1 MRMNLRQFNQLT
13 RKEQRVLLL
22 TEGTFLDE
30 RSTLR
35 HDVML
40 YELDGFYAE
49 AYFIKD
55 TNKASFFKTFT
66 DPGYLEP
73 YLQQIDLQDLLE
85 PTSR

>member
-1 MRMNLRQFNQLT
+1 MTPHQFNQLE
-13 RKEQRVLLL
+13 KNDQRLCLL

-40 YELDGFYAE
+40 YEMDGFYSE

-55 TNKASFFKTFT
+55 TNKAAFFKTFT
-66 DPGYLEP
+66 GTDALEP
-73 YLQQIDLQDLLE
+73 YLQQINLQNLLE
-85 PTSR
+85 QTHH